1 MDFLNVDGPGLKW
14 SATAK
19 GPRNVQRVT
28 VQTPRCNCSIA
39 PTTGGARKVEIRV
52 PAAFGDFL
60 DGIDD
65 SAREA
70 FDDASGFY
78 CSTFN
83 GRMRLMAFSDVLCF
97 DAEGALSQEPYG
109 AKSAAVV
116 LELGGT
122 WSAGSKKGVR
132 WKVMQVKFWDEAV
145 AAETEDEDS
154 PGDPAKPAGPAA
166 TAAFAFL
173 DD

>member
-1 MDFLNVDGPGLKW
+1 MDFRNVDVPGLQW

-19 GPRNVQRVT
+19 GPRNIQKVT

-39 PTTGGARKVEIRV
+39 PAAGGARKVELRV
-52 PAAFGDFL
+52 PEAFGDFL

-70 FDDASGFY
+70 FDDCSGFY
-78 CSTFN
+78 SSTFN

-97 DAEGALSQEPYG
+97 DAAGALSQEPYG

-132 WKVMQVKFWDEAV
+132 WKVVQFKFWHDAAAATEADDDE
-145 AAETEDEDS
+145 
-154 PGDPAKPAGPAA
+154 PQGPAAA

>member
-1 MDFLNVDGPGLKW
+1 
-14 SATAK
+14 
-19 GPRNVQRVT
+19 
-28 VQTPRCNCSIA
+28 
-39 PTTGGARKVEIRV
+39 VELRV
-52 PAAFGDFL
+52 PEAFGDFL

-70 FDDASGFY
+70 FDDCSGFY
-78 CSTFN
+78 SSTFN

-97 DAEGALSQEPYG
+97 DADGTLSQEPYA

-132 WKVMQVKFWDEAV
+132 WKVVQVKFWEDAI
-145 AAETEDEDS
+145 AAPETEDDDDDAS
-154 PGDPAKPAGPAA
+154 PGGGGNGGGGVPA

>member
-1 MDFLNVDGPGLKW
+1 MDFRTVDVPGLQW
-14 SATAK
+14 SASAK
-19 GPRNVQRVT
+19 GPRNIQKVT
-28 VQTPRCNCSIA
+28 IQTPRCNCTVSPA
-39 PTTGGARKVEIRV
+39 AGGARKVELRV

-60 DGIDD
+60 DSIDD

-70 FDDASGFY
+70 FEDSSGFY
-78 CSTFN
+78 SSTFN

-97 DAEGALSQEPYG
+97 DAAGALSQDPYG

-132 WKVMQVKFWDEAV
+132 WKMAQMKFWDDAV
-145 AAETEDEDS
+145 EMQTEDDDDE
-154 PGDPAKPAGPAA
+154 PAATAATAA